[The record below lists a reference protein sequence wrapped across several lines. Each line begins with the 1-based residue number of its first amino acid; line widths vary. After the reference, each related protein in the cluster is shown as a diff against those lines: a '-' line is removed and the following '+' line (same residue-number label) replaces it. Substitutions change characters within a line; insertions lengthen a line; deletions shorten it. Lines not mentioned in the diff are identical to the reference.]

1 MNQKIFGATA
11 LSIPTTFSL
20 WGDIMSKNEE
30 LLEIA
35 DEIFVLVKDRVPAN
49 DKLEVKFIFGEG
61 GLLEKRI
68 IQHYSYEIELNEE

>member
-1 MNQKIFGATA
+1 
-11 LSIPTTFSL
+11 
-20 WGDIMSKNEE
+20 MSKNEE